1 MIKPT
6 ATIPFGQP
14 MINDIHDMARLTG
27 LHCTNLPAW
36 KVQPRKKLW
45 AESCILRWV
54 ELCVCRNM
62 WRGVCKGGGGF
73 RAGWWCSWPG
83 IITFLWAPTSL
94 LLLRPCH
101 WTVYLGGC
109 NMMQYDPSFRIFF
122 AQNNATI
129 RKPSAFQYIVTL
141 LQVQFKW
148 SSLNRHWIHMVIWGT
163 SPRIVNRAVEGS

>member
-1 MIKPT
+1 MTWQGLQAYT
-6 ATIPFGQP
+6 AQIYQP
-14 MINDIHDMARLTG
+14 EKFNQEKS
-27 LHCTNLPAW
+27 C
-36 KVQPRKKLW
+36 
-45 AESCILRWV
+45 ESCILRWV

-94 LLLRPCH
+94 LLLRTCH